1 MILSKLPAYYIYVTQ
16 GGAGKESNIKRND
29 ASNKVIMWII
39 KLLTNNFKI
48 NKILIFPVVFFYFW
62 LMYSISVVVDK
73 TDQYCVVKLEAYW
86 IIHDLE

>member
-1 MILSKLPAYYIYVTQ
+1 MQCTIYSVPVMILSKLPAYYIYVTQ

-48 NKILIFPVVFFYFW
+48 NKILIFPVVFFLF
-62 LMYSISVVVDK
+62 L
-73 TDQYCVVKLEAYW
+73 TDVFNFRGSW
-86 IIHDLE
+86 